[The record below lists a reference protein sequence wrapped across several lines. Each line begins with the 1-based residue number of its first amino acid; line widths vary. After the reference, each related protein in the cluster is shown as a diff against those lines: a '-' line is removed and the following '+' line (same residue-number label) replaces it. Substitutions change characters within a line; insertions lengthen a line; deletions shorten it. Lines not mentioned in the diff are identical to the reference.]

1 MQQHRTSPEGVG
13 RQELTAFDVIDNRSV
28 PAPLSGNQSNALN
41 SLKYLSQGLSW
52 LARAV
57 GSEEQKLAIQLP
69 SDKRLTLWGNNP
81 ELSTAPMGM
90 LACSFHWYAVS
101 ACNFVRL
108 AGWLTNGGD
117 DAAALDYLKA
127 VLPDVKVWRDKVG
140 AHFAIAGPLPKD
152 SQADLMSSV
161 LFPIGWDD
169 DCFVAAPM
177 NLVLGGRR
185 PSASSLQRWSVTRTH
200 EALQSRFPMLAP
212 AANE

>member
-1 MQQHRTSPEGVG
+1 MTE
-13 RQELTAFDVIDNRSV
+13 FDRIDNRAL
-28 PAPLSGNQSNALN
+28 PDRLRTNQTNALN
-41 SLKYLSQGLSW
+41 SLRYLAEGLSW
-52 LARAV
+52 LAHSV
-57 GSEEQKLAIQLP
+57 SEQEQTLLRRLP
-69 SDKRLTLWGNNP
+69 AEKRMTIWGNHP
-81 ELSTAPMGM
+81 LLRDVPIGL
-90 LACSFHWYAVS
+90 LACAFHWYAVS

-177 NLVLGGRR
+177 NLVVGGRN
-185 PSASSLQRWSVTRTH
+185 PSASSLQKWSVTRTH
-200 EALQSRFPMLAP
+200 AALQSRFPMLTP
-212 AANE
+212 AASE